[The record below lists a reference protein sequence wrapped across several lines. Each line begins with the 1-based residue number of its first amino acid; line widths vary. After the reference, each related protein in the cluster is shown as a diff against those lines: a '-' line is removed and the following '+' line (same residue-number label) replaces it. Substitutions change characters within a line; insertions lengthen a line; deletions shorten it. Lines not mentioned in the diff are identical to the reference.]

1 MVVLAV
7 GDQVA
12 LMASAMV
19 VACGGRATSGRSRA
33 AGARTRPTG
42 SWLHSVESEVVLV
55 VLEWSVML
63 LVLVLLLVVV
73 CVWVLVLVH
82 RRLEAEEVLGPYL
95 QLPIRQVLEEL
106 AR

>member
-1 MVVLAV
+1 MAVLAV
-7 GDQVA
+7 GAQVV

-42 SWLHSVESEVVLV
+42 SWLHLVESEVVLV

-73 CVWVLVLVH
+73 CVLVR
-82 RRLEAEEVLGPYL
+82 RRLEAEEVLGQYL
-95 QLPIRQVLEEL
+95 QLPIRLVLEEL

>member
-1 MVVLAV
+1 MAVQEVDGQVV
-7 GDQVA
+7 

-19 VACGGRATSGRSRA
+19 VACVSRATSGRSRA

-73 CVWVLVLVH
+73 CVLVR
-82 RRLEAEEVLGPYL
+82 RRLEAELEVDEVLD
-95 QLPIRQVLEEL
+95 
-106 AR
+106 